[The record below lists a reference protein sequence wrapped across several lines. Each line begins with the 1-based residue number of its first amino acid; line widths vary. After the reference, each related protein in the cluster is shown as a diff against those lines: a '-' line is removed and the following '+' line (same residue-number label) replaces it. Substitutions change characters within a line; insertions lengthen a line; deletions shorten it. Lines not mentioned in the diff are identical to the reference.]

1 LLMLKDRRILLDGL
15 VFPEGPR
22 SRDEKM
28 WFSDFFTHLVMTVDL
43 KGNTETVV
51 EVLGQPSGLGWIP
64 DGRMLVVSMMDR
76 RLLRLDAEGLVE
88 AADLS
93 QLASGQC
100 NDMVVDSQGRA
111 YVGNFGFMN
120 VSHPPDPI
128 PAGEIVLVMPDG
140 DARIAA
146 DDLAFPNGSVIPPD
160 GRTLI
165 VAESLSSRLTAFD
178 IESDGALTRRRTWAH
193 LEGHTPDGIC
203 LDAEGAVWVASP
215 ESFQLLRVLEGGRV
229 THRMETSRKPYA
241 CMLGGPDRRTLFV
254 LTAETADADEARA
267 KASGRIETVDV
278 DVPGAGLP

>member
-1 LLMLKDRRILLDGL
+1 MLKDRRILLDGL